1 MSDARSDSAHASS
14 ESLPWPK
21 PQEYLLDLKVSHQ
34 SLAFSGE
41 VTIQL
46 AEPVPA
52 LRLNA
57 VGLAVDV
64 VDPTQRVEPH
74 VEAEEVWIRA
84 PTARERWTLRFRG
97 AAAEKGLLGLYRSR
111 YGDGYILTTQCAA
124 TATRCLYPCV
134 DRPGH
139 KAVLRLRLTTEPGLE
154 VIFNTPLR
162 RTADTPDGVVH
173 EFEPTPAMA
182 TYLTYLAIGRFDW
195 YHGPPGR
202 TVIAVAAPPGRG
214 PSGRYAAER
223 AAEILPALEAYFG
236 IPFPLPKLD
245 LIAVPEFA
253 YGAMENW
260 GAITF
265 REMRL
270 LVDPATSALQRRATL
285 TTIAHEIAHQW
296 FGNLVT
302 MGWWTDIWLNESFAT
317 HMEEKVLQSLYPEE
331 RPLDD
336 QLLDWTGPAMI
347 GDSLPSTHPVSVPV
361 ERPEEIGQI
370 FDEISYGKGA
380 AVLRM
385 VEGLLGADGFRRGVQ
400 GYLKAH
406 AYGNA
411 TSEDLWRALEQAT
424 GQPLRP
430 LLAAWITRPGLP
442 VLRARLDGATIR
454 LTQERFV
461 LDGRH
466 RAEAWPIPL
475 ALPGS
480 EGRVLEGPGP
490 HALSDPGG
498 PPRLNADARGFYRVH
513 YDAALAE
520 RVRAGFPR
528 LPATERWAVLQDLAA
543 FLVSGDVEPSL
554 YLRFL
559 DATREESD
567 PLVVHE
573 VANQLASSSP
583 GRSLFVLGALLGD
596 RPAFRAHAAPVLAAQ
611 LDRLGLTPRPKEST
625 LAPVVRGVVA
635 GSAVAYDPTF
645 AAELAARFDDYGSLA
660 PDLRWPVAYA
670 FAGRGGEAEF
680 DRLVAAI
687 GRAPDEGD
695 ANRLERAL
703 ARFPHPHLV
712 ERALELATGPLVN
725 RAHLTGIVREAA
737 LNPAG
742 RAVTWEW
749 IRTSLPSLQERYRG
763 TSVIGQILEY
773 AVPFAALGRGAEA
786 EAWLA
791 AHPFDEGER
800 GARKGL
806 TLLALYE
813 RLGRAVA

>member
-1 MSDARSDSAHASS
+1 MSGAPEESARTPS
-14 ESLPWPK
+14 EEVPWPQ
-21 PQEYLLDLKVSHQ
+21 PREYLLDLTVSHQ

-46 AEPVPA
+46 AEPVPC

-57 VGLAVDV
+57 AGLAVEAI
-64 VDPTQRVEPH
+64 DPAQRVELDA
-74 VEAEEVWIRA
+74 EAEEVRVRSPA
-84 PTARERWTLRFRG
+84 SRDRWTLRFRG
-97 AAAEKGLLGLYRSR
+97 AAAATGLLGLYRSR
-111 YGDGYILTTQCAA
+111 YGNGYILTTQCAA
-124 TATRCLYPCV
+124 TATRRLYPCV

-139 KAVLRLRLTTEPGLE
+139 KAVVRLRLTTEPGLE
-154 VIFNTPLR
+154 VIFNTPVR
-162 RTADTPDGVVH
+162 RTAESPDGVVH

-182 TYLTYLAIGRFDW
+182 TYLTYLAIGHFDW
-195 YHGPPGR
+195 YHAPLGR
-202 TVIAVAAPPGRG
+202 TAIAVAAPPGRG

-260 GAITF
+260 GAISF

-285 TTIAHEIAHQW
+285 ATIAHEIAHQW

-302 MGWWTDIWLNESFAT
+302 MRWWTDIWLNESFAT
-317 HMEEKVLQSLYPEE
+317 HMEEKVLASLYPEE

-336 QLLDWTGPAMI
+336 QLLDWMGPAMI

-385 VEGLLGADGFRRGVQ
+385 VEGLLGAEGFRRGVHA
-400 GYLKAH
+400 YLEKH

-411 TSEDLWRALEQAT
+411 ASEDLWHSLEEAS
-424 GQPLRP
+424 GEPVRP

-442 VLRARLDGATIR
+442 VLRARLDGTTIR

-466 RAEAWPIPL
+466 RAESWPIPL
-475 ALPGS
+475 ALPSG

-490 HALSDPGG
+490 HSLSDPGG

-513 YDAALAE
+513 YDRALAE
-520 RVRAGFPR
+520 RLLSGFPR

-543 FLVSGDVEPSL
+543 FLVSGDIEPAL

-559 DATREESD
+559 DATREEAD

-573 VANQLASSSP
+573 VANHLASSSP
-583 GRSLFVLGALLGD
+583 GRSLFALGALLGD
-596 RPAFRAHAAPVLAAQ
+596 RPAFRAHAAAVLAAQ
-611 LDRLGLTPRPKEST
+611 LDRLGLTPRANEPA
-625 LAPVVRGVVA
+625 LAAVVRGVVA
-635 GSAVAYDPTF
+635 ASAVAFDPTF
-645 AAELAARFDDYGSLA
+645 AARLAARFDDYGSLS

-670 FAGRGGEAEF
+670 FAGQGAEAEF
-680 DRLVAAI
+680 ERLVAAI
-687 GRAPDEGD
+687 GRAPDEGE

-725 RAHLTGIVREAA
+725 RAHLTSIVREAA

-742 RAVTWEW
+742 RAATWQW
-749 IRTSLPSLQERYRG
+749 IRTTMPTLEERYRG

-773 AVPFAALGRGAEA
+773 AVPFAALGRAAEA

-791 AHPFDEGER
+791 AHPFEEGER